1 MGKKKTEKNKEELE
15 KEIDNKKP
23 ETTDTKETEQEVD
36 NKEFKNLRIELEDE
50 ELKEG
55 ESREEIIAEENM
67 DVDAKKIKMRFF
79 KRFMI
84 SIKDFDRYIEIAM
97 QKLSNSFGYL
107 FILILLCSIIFGTV
121 MTTKSVKDF
130 KENPDKIREQVIKTQ
145 ETYNIQTDMAQV
157 DKMLNETTEGGLIVI
172 LIIPMIL
179 ALIVVLSISTLLN
192 VLIISILGYLLSRFM
207 RIPLKFRATFNMAA
221 SAVTLPIILNVIYS
235 IVNTYTGFTINYF
248 DLMYNLIAYVYMLVA
263 IIFIRAEIIKKD
275 IEGEEAK

>member
-15 KEIDNKKP
+15 KKIDNKKP
-23 ETTDTKETEQEVD
+23 ETTETKEIEQEAE

-192 VLIISILGYLLSRFM
+192 VLIISILGYLLSRF
-207 RIPLKFRATFNMAA
+207 IIHIQDLQ
-221 SAVTLPIILNVIYS
+221 LIILI
-235 IVNTYTGFTINYF
+235 
-248 DLMYNLIAYVYMLVA
+248 
-263 IIFIRAEIIKKD
+263 
-275 IEGEEAK
+275 

>member
-55 ESREEIIAEENM
+55 ESREKIIAEENM

-97 QKLSNSFGYL
+97 QRLSNSFGYL

>member
-23 ETTDTKETEQEVD
+23 ETTDTKETEQEVED
-36 NKEFKNLRIELEDE
+36 KEFKNLRIELEDE

-130 KENPDKIREQVIKTQ
+130 KENPEKIREQIIKTQ

-157 DKMLNETTEGGLIVI
+157 DKMLNETKEGGLTLI

-179 ALIVVLSISTLLN
+179 ALLVVLSISTLFN
-192 VLIISILGYLLSRFM
+192 VLIISILGYMLSRFM

>member
-23 ETTDTKETEQEVD
+23 ETTDTKETEQEVED
-36 NKEFKNLRIELEDE
+36 KEFKNLRIELEDE

-192 VLIISILGYLLSRFM
+192 VLIISILGYMLSRFM

>member
-179 ALIVVLSISTLLN
+179 ALIV
-192 VLIISILGYLLSRFM
+192 ILGYMLSRFM

>member
-23 ETTDTKETEQEVD
+23 ETTDTKETEQEVED
-36 NKEFKNLRIELEDE
+36 KEFKNLRIELEDE

-55 ESREEIIAEENM
+55 ESREKIIAEENM

-107 FILILLCSIIFGTV
+107 FILIILCSIIFGTV

-192 VLIISILGYLLSRFM
+192 VLIISILGYMLSRFM

>member
-15 KEIDNKKP
+15 KKIDNKKP
-23 ETTDTKETEQEVD
+23 ETTETKEIEQEAE

>member
-15 KEIDNKKP
+15 KKIDNKKP
-23 ETTDTKETEQEVD
+23 ETKDTKETEQEAE

-55 ESREEIIAEENM
+55 ESREKIIAEENM

>member
-23 ETTDTKETEQEVD
+23 ETTDTKETEQEVED
-36 NKEFKNLRIELEDE
+36 KEFKNLRIELEDE

>member
-55 ESREEIIAEENM
+55 ESREKIIAEENM